1 MSKLSLDGEKID
13 VPCPQCRKKLTDTI
27 GALRR
32 KPDRHCGGCGVDFS
46 IDTQQLDKDVREL
59 NRSLDK
65 LFKF

>member
-1 MSKLSLDGEKID
+1 MSKLSLDSAKVD
-13 VPCPQCRKKLTDTI
+13 VPCPQCGKKLTDTI

-32 KPDRHCGGCGVDFS
+32 KPQRNCRGCGVDFT
-46 IDTQQLDKDVREL
+46 IDTKQLDKDVRDL